1 MKREADFFYSM
12 RLLAVAFL
20 LFSQALLASTGQIN
34 KPPQAAIATAH
45 PLATQA
51 GKQILLQGGNA
62 FDAAVAVTTVLSL
75 EVAVLLSKTELSSSL
90 VRSSIIDPSD

>member
-20 LFSQALLASTGQIN
+20 LFSQALLASTGQTN

-51 GKQILLQGGNA
+51 GKQILLQGGN
-62 FDAAVAVTTVLSL
+62 
-75 EVAVLLSKTELSSSL
+75 
-90 VRSSIIDPSD
+90 